1 LIGILSEGDRVT
13 VQPGAGALIQP
24 IDETPP
30 LRHRIHEQLERL
42 IISGALAP
50 GTRLVES
57 DLAQTLGVSRGPI
70 REALQLL
77 QRDGFVDLRARQ
89 GAFVH
94 LPTLKEIE
102 DFFDIRRALEME
114 SARLAARRISQDG
127 AEKLLSVISS
137 GLALLDGGND
147 PSSVG
152 LHQAITAVADNPVL
166 AQMLGTLEQ
175 RTNWYRKPFEYSLRK
190 RAWDEHKRIV
200 DAIISGDTASAMSEM
215 GAHINNSRDYLI
227 HSRKEAEAG

>member
-1 LIGILSEGDRVT
+1 MNA
-13 VQPGAGALIQP
+13 QPRPSALIQP
-24 IDETPP
+24 LDETPP

-50 GTRLVES
+50 GMRLVES

-94 LPTLKEIE
+94 LATLKEIE
-102 DFFDIRRALEME
+102 DFFDIRRALETE
-114 SARLAARRISQDG
+114 SARLAARRITPEG
-127 AEKLLSVISS
+127 AEQLRSVVDS
-137 GLALLDGGND
+137 GLALLDEGKD
-147 PSSVG
+147 PSGVG
-152 LHQAITAVADNPVL
+152 MHQAITTVADNPVL
-166 AQMLGTLEQ
+166 AQMLGALEQ

-190 RAWDEHKRIV
+190 RAWDEHKKIV

-227 HSRKEAEAG
+227 DSRKEADAG

>member
-1 LIGILSEGDRVT
+1 MT
-13 VQPGAGALIQP
+13 AQPRPSALIQP
-24 IDETPP
+24 LDETPP

-42 IISGALAP
+42 IITGVLAP
-50 GTRLVES
+50 GVRLVES

-102 DFFDIRRALEME
+102 DFFDIRRALEAE
-114 SARLAARRISQDG
+114 SARLAARRATPED
-127 AEKLLSVISS
+127 AARLRSVVDA
-137 GLALLDGGND
+137 GLALLDEGKD
-147 PSSVG
+147 PSGVG
-152 LHQAITAVADNPVL
+152 MHQTITKVADNPVL

-175 RTNWYRKPFEYSLRK
+175 RTNWYRRPFEVSLRI
-190 RAWDEHKRIV
+190 RAWEEHEAIV
-200 DAIISGDTASAMSEM
+200 EAIIGVVTPPSAMNEM
-215 GAHINNSRDYLI
+215 AAHINNSRDFLI
-227 HSRKEAEAG
+227 DSLKAAEAV